1 MPNLSYY
8 SVATIFFPL
17 STLLHTQL
25 LHAFSIQSSVLV
37 GGIQTQQ
44 QTRNTSP
51 VRRAF
56 NWQSSGKHHSVS
68 TTATTALASS
78 TNNNGMD
85 DTKLSSVVPILS
97 GEEVAKSLWKTA
109 AEGGGLYE
117 TDVHG
122 VIRCNDNDGDNTGNN
137 PVLDN
142 SISSNNN
149 KCEYRLLYMPMR
161 NRGEIIRLILEE
173 AQVPYEVEVVGWTN
187 WVDGIKHTTP
197 HGKCP
202 VLRRTNINN
211 ENMGGIELD
220 LCQEGAITR
229 YLADEFNLAGQTPT
243 ERAQVDSLYCLWFAT
258 MRNNG
263 VSHDGQFFSIA
274 SLKETAALP
283 TESTPTS
290 TQTIRRPK
298 YEDVQRL
305 QAMNDYTRAEV
316 TLMALD
322 FFERQLERTNT
333 GWLVGNSC
341 TYVDLGLFYILFELS
356 EEDNVPDF
364 DVRFHLPRLGQFLTA
379 VSEQTHI
386 KDYIHSPRRM
396 PRYSRAASGK
406 SLYTYVEGKGSP
418 RITS

>member
-1 MPNLSYY
+1 
-8 SVATIFFPL
+8 
-17 STLLHTQL
+17 
-25 LHAFSIQSSVLV
+25 
-37 GGIQTQQ
+37 
-44 QTRNTSP
+44 
-51 VRRAF
+51 
-56 NWQSSGKHHSVS
+56 
-68 TTATTALASS
+68 
-78 TNNNGMD
+78 MD
-85 DTKLSSVVPILS
+85 DTKLSAVVPFLS

-109 AEGGGLYE
+109 AEGDGLYE
-117 TDVHG
+117 TNVHG
-122 VIRCNDNDGDNTGNN
+122 VIRCNDNDNNEGDNNTGND
-137 PVLDN
+137 PVVGN
-142 SISSNNN
+142 SIS
-149 KCEYRLLYMPMR
+149 KRKYRLLYIPCR

-202 VLRRTNINN
+202 VLINN
-211 ENMGGIELD
+211 DKKRGGMELD

-229 YLADEFNLAGQTPT
+229 YLADEFDLAGQTPT

-274 SLKETAALP
+274 SLKETAAAALP
-283 TESTPTS
+283 TESTTTPT
-290 TQTIRRPK
+290 TTIRRPK

-333 GWLVGNSC
+333 GWLVGDSC
-341 TYVDLGLFYILFELS
+341 TYIDLGLFYILFELS

-364 DVRFHLPRLGQFLTA
+364 DVRFQLPRLGQFLTA
-379 VSEQTHI
+379 VSEQPHI
-386 KDYIHSPRRM
+386 KDYIYSPRRM